1 MDISN
6 KVLPFF
12 GVGPNTSLM
21 RHKRDIFKGVQKQG
35 IVEKV
40 NNIWANHKG
49 KIILIGA
56 LAAIIGLKFGVESYS
71 NQKSMQK
78 SIYKGRISFLQAKE
92 NLEKVWSDYWD
103 SNCDPVKKKLCEN
116 ERKSLERDLHLDPID
131 SKKGLDKKYTLAQCV
146 DIKQNFKDAWI
157 NYWDSG
163 CSSAT
168 DNKIPLSDG
177 KRNPKCEYYRKQ
189 YEPYYEAIRAIEI
202 NLFDI
207 KLSDLEECQA
217 KIANT
222 DGEYLENFKYCMKKY
237 YNIVV

>member
-12 GVGPNTSLM
+12 GARSNSLAM
-21 RHKRDIFKGVQKQG
+21 RHKRDIFQGVQKQG
-35 IVEKV
+35 IIEKV

-56 LAAIIGLKFGVESYS
+56 FAAIIGLKFGVESYS
-71 NQKSMQK
+71 NQKSMEKFLYK
-78 SIYKGRISFLQAKE
+78 SRISFTKEKE

-103 SNCDPVKKKLCEN
+103 SNCDPEKRRFVN
-116 ERKSLERDLHLDPID
+116 EKERIKSDLDIYPID

-157 NYWDSG
+157 NYWDSE
-163 CSSAT
+163 CRAT
-168 DNKIPLSDG
+168 DDKIPLSDG

-189 YEPYYEAIRAIEI
+189 YEPSYEALRKIEI

-217 KIANT
+217 KIANM
-222 DGEYLENFKYCMKKY
+222 GSEYLENFKNCMKKY
-237 YNIVV
+237 YNI